1 MNKIVLYAETV
12 DVPSI
17 DAALPGYEIVA
28 AAGMNELAGAIVE
41 QSPVVAVVIEKREL
55 DEQFRRLLFSLKLSF
70 PMLPG
75 CLISSPLTERLPDGY
90 HLLAAGANEEE
101 TAAKI
106 GEFVAASGF
115 ADRRDRPRFD
125 WPLQGL
131 LSFDREHWQKHKLW
145 ALSADGAFLEAAGS
159 PPAAGSK
166 GFLRITFRNSRLVT
180 HCEVLDPRQ
189 ASSRLP
195 AGFAVRFTLLSQDS
209 KRLLDRIV
217 QDTLVQT
224 LLEPETEP
232 DIPSL
237 GEEELS
243 ISGFEPLDG

>member
-1 MNKIVLYAETV
+1 MNKIILYAETLT
-12 DVPSI
+12 VPSI
-17 DAALPGYEIVA
+17 HAALPDCEIEA
-28 AAGMNELAGAIVE
+28 AAGMNEIARAIVE
-41 QSPVVAVVIEKREL
+41 QSQVVALVIEKRSL
-55 DEQFRRLLFSLKLSF
+55 DERFRRFLFSLKLSF
-70 PMLPG
+70 PILPG

-90 HLLAAGANEEE
+90 HVLAAGTSSEE
-101 TAAKI
+101 TAARIK
-106 GEFVAASGF
+106 EFVSSAGF

-145 ALSADGAFLEAAGS
+145 ALSADGAFLESAGP

-166 GFLRITFRNSRLVT
+166 GFLRVTFRNSRLVT

-195 AGFAVRFTLLSQDS
+195 AGFAVRFTLLSEDS

-243 ISGFEPLDG
+243 ISGFEPLET